1 MDKENALNIILH
13 YGLKHQIRKFA
24 EESFELVEALI
35 NSKTTSP
42 KDAEHVA
49 EEIADCC
56 VLIEQFKTLFCFSDD
71 EITAIANSKIERQI
85 KRIKDE
91 KDDNNF
97 GDSCNRNRMR
107 GNPAV

>member
-13 YGLKHQIRKFA
+13 YGLRHQIRKFA
-24 EESFELVEALI
+24 EESFELVEALLCEQMD
-35 NSKTTSP
+35 S
-42 KDAEHVA
+42 DHVA

-56 VLIEQFKTLFCFSDD
+56 VLIEQFKQLFCFSDD
-71 EITAIANSKIERQI
+71 EITAIANSKIQRQI

-97 GDSCNRNRMR
+97 GDSYNRNRMR

>member
-1 MDKENALNIILH
+1 MNIDKENALNIILH
-13 YGLKHQIRKFA
+13 YGLKPQIRKFA
-24 EESFELVEALI
+24 EESFELAECLL
-35 NSKTTSP
+35 SEPGKT
-42 KDAEHVA
+42 DHVA

-56 VLIEQFKTLFCFSDD
+56 VMIEQFKQLFCFSDA
-71 EITAIANSKIERQI
+71 EITAIANSKISRQI

-97 GDSCNRNRMR
+97 GDSRNRNRMR